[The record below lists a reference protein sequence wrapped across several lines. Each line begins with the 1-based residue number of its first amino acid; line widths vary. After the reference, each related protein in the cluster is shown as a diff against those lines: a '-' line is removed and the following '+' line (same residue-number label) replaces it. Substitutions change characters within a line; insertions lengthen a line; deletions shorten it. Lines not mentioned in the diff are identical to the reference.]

1 MRFYRV
7 VSGLFLLSVFL
18 ALPVWAQ
25 EGAVRLTWP
34 QIMQMAEPSVI
45 VGGPSLLLAL
55 LAKYVTWVKEWGTW
69 AKRGFVIGGSVLL
82 ALLFMR
88 SQGSLGLET
97 VSAVFAAV
105 AGLLAGITTTTTVA
119 VMKSEPT
126 PLLPQ
131 LELSHVA
138 Q

>member
-126 PLLPQ
+126 PL
-131 LELSHVA
+131 
-138 Q
+138 